1 MARRAGIQHVMAC
14 PTDDRQAT
22 AVTKRALVNIV
33 LQQSKFILKEIS
45 FDQA

>member
-1 MARRAGIQHVMAC
+1 MARRTGIQHVMAC

-22 AVTKRALVNIV
+22 AVIKKGAGDIV

-45 FDQA
+45 GVT

>member
-1 MARRAGIQHVMAC
+1 MARQTGIQHVMAC

-22 AVTKRALVNIV
+22 AVIKKDAGDIA

-45 FDQA
+45 GLT